1 VSFLKKKN
9 NPDLKAI
16 VEAGEQSRAVDPVLL
31 KDGVLGTG
39 LVSAI
44 RDTHIAF
51 GPQAFN
57 EPVVE
62 VAMQVTLPDRPPYP
76 VTIQQR
82 VPHLVVGTV
91 VPGASLAVRVDPADT
106 QRVAIDF
113 DHQMDPGGS
122 APSVGPSL

>member
-1 VSFLKKKN
+1 MSFLKKKD

-16 VEAGEQSRAVDPVLL
+16 IEAGEQVRAVDPVLL
-31 KDGVLGTG
+31 KDGLLGTG

-44 RDTHIAF
+44 KDTHITVKPVAF
-51 GPQAFN
+51 S

-76 VTIQQR
+76 VTVQQR
-82 VPHLVVGTV
+82 VPRLMVGTV
-91 VPGASLAVRVDPADT
+91 VPGASLAVRVDPADAE
-106 QRVAIDF
+106 RVAIDF

-122 APSVGPSL
+122 TPSVGPSL

>member
-9 NPDLKAI
+9 NPDFNAI
-16 VEAGEQSRAVDPVLL
+16 VEAGEQARAVDPVLL
-31 KDGVLGTG
+31 KDGLLGTG

-44 RDTHIAF
+44 QDTHIAF
-51 GPQAFN
+51 GPFS

-76 VTIQQR
+76 VTVQQR
-82 VPHLVVGTV
+82 VPRLMVGTV
-91 VPGASLAVRVDPADT
+91 VPGASLAVRVDPVDT
-106 QRVAIDF
+106 ERVAIDF

-122 APSVGPSL
+122 TPSVGPSL